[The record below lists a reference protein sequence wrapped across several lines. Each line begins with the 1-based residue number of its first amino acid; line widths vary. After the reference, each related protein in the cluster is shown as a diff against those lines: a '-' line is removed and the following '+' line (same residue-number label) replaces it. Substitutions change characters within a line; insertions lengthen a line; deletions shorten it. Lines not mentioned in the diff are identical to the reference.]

1 MDEDREYEGLS
12 SSTDELLKTQF
23 PLHQACRDGD
33 LETLSSL
40 LSSGNYNL
48 YEEDGLYG
56 WTPVHWAAHFGK
68 LTCLMRL
75 LEHGASFDSTTNRF
89 NQTPAHIAAF
99 GGKGHCLKWLLHCG
113 AMINQQDYLGETPI
127 HKAARTGSMECVSL
141 LVSQGCKLSIRNHN
155 NQTPSQ
161 VAAESGYQE
170 CANYLERATQMQQQ
184 AEGVYNEL
192 RMPVTQTNPS
202 NSNMIPNG
210 VGGNRTETVA
220 DPCFIMQG
228 LNGGIVPSAAGEGSM
243 DDCDMAES
251 MEDGCIQGD
260 AAMFLRAGVK
270 RGRDDL
276 EEECFKRMRR
286 AGPVLDNACISCP
299 PEEPIA
305 KDYCNHV
312 EKNFLHL
319 NHDTIRQGVNNNYE
333 SSMFSSSALEY
344 YSSISVQQGYE
355 NICFDSLIF
364 DAHGS

>member
-1 MDEDREYEGLS
+1 MTDTRHGATIAFMDEDCGHEDFS

-23 PLHQACRDGD
+23 PMHHACRDGD
-33 LETLSSL
+33 LETLSRL
-40 LSSGNYNL
+40 LSSGSYNL

-113 AMINQQDYLGETPI
+113 AMINRQDYLGETPI

-161 VAAESGYQE
+161 VAAECGYQE

-192 RMPVTQTNPS
+192 RMPVTQTNQS

-210 VGGNRTETVA
+210 VNGNRTVT
-220 DPCFIMQG
+220 DPNLIMQG
-228 LNGGIVPSAAGEGSM
+228 LNGGVVPGQTGE
-243 DDCDMAES
+243 DNTADCEMDMAES
-251 MEDGCIQGD
+251 IGDGCMQGE
-260 AAMFLRAGVK
+260 AAMFFRAGMK

-286 AGPVLDNACISCP
+286 AEPIRPIVCDVGYHDSSIINSYNAILSISTDPMRLPDAVLD
-299 PEEPIA
+299 
-305 KDYCNHV
+305 
-312 EKNFLHL
+312 
-319 NHDTIRQGVNNNYE
+319 
-333 SSMFSSSALEY
+333 
-344 YSSISVQQGYE
+344 SVQGQSCIGSQR
-355 NICFDSLIF
+355 SLF
-364 DAHGS
+364 F